1 QPGGESA
8 RAGRALGRGVTD
20 AAACG
25 PTLAGG
31 RPMTGWQLAAVG
43 CSVLSVAVAFVLWA
57 PATYRL
63 VERGPWWLVVLAPAA
78 PLAVAV
84 LLAGRAGDIDP
95 YIAYPLAGLLAVAGG
110 NPIART
116 ILAAARRAD
125 PFGVPPRPAPETVL
139 RGGAWIGA
147 LERIAITVGVLV
159 GSMEL

>member
-1 QPGGESA
+1 
-8 RAGRALGRGVTD
+8 
-20 AAACG
+20 
-25 PTLAGG
+25 
-31 RPMTGWQLAAVG
+31 MTGWQLAAVG

-110 NPIART
+110 PCLHSVVGGNRTANLSFHDRATNAHRRCGNATEIAH
-116 ILAAARRAD
+116 D
-125 PFGVPPRPAPETVL
+125 G
-139 RGGAWIGA
+139 
-147 LERIAITVGVLV
+147 
-159 GSMEL
+159 